1 MQRRSLIQSAVG
13 RIAGNIVGG
22 ILGVTLSFAA
32 SAQTKWDLPTPYADS
47 IYHTANVRTFVDD
60 VKKATNGALDITVHS
75 NASLIKH
82 PDSLRAVQTGQVNIA
97 EFLISQFG
105 NDDPMFEVDSLPF
118 TAIGFDAA
126 WKLYQAHKPALE
138 KSYQK
143 RGIRMLFSVPW
154 PGQAIFTKNEL
165 KSAADLKGVK
175 FRTYNPITSKIAEGV
190 GAIPTTVQAAELPQA
205 FATGVVSAMI
215 TSSSTGVSSKAWEFS
230 KYYYDTNA
238 FHPRNA
244 VVVNERAYAALLDNV
259 KVAVQKAAA
268 DAEKRGWEMA
278 RKNQGDGIAKLK
290 ENGMMIVQPDA
301 ALAYALI
308 KVGDGIAADWVK
320 KAGADGETIIKTYRS
335 K

>member
-1 MQRRSLIQSAVG
+1 MQRRTLIQAVIG
-13 RIAGNIVGG
+13 SIVGG
-22 ILGVTLSFAA
+22 IIPFAA

-47 IYHTANVRTFVDD
+47 VYHTVNIRSFVDD
-60 VKKATNGALDITVHS
+60 VKKATNGALEITVHS

-126 WKLYQAHKPALE
+126 WKLYQVHKAALD

-143 RGIRMLFSVPW
+143 RGFRMLFSVPW

-165 KSAADLKGVK
+165 KSIADLKGVK
-175 FRTYNPITSKIAEGV
+175 FRTYNPITSKIAEGL
-190 GAIPTTVQAAELPQA
+190 GAVPTTVQAAELPQA

-244 VVVNERAYAALLDNV
+244 VVVNESAYAALPDSV
-259 KVAVQKAAA
+259 KAAVQKAATE
-268 DAEKRGWEMA
+268 AEKRGWEMA
-278 RKNQGDGIAKLK
+278 RNNQGDGIAKLK
-290 ENGMMIVQPDA
+290 ENGMTIVKPDA
-301 ALAYALI
+301 PMAYALI
-308 KVGDGIAADWVK
+308 KVGDGIVADWLK
-320 KAGADGETIIKTYRS
+320 KAGAEGDTLIKTYRG